1 MNKESVHELNAKL
14 ARFCAYQERSK
25 GEVLQKLAQ
34 LGADQKQSDK
44 VLKWLAD
51 EKYIDDARF
60 AAAYARGKFRSNN
73 WGKIAIAHG
82 LRQRGIGQSMIER
95 ALEEIPESEYMQTA
109 CKLIKKKWS
118 ETAGDNIKV
127 KERKVYTY
135 MASKGFE
142 NDLIWDELKR
152 LKCTK

>member
-1 MNKESVHELNAKL
+1 
-14 ARFCAYQERSK
+14 
-25 GEVLQKLAQ
+25 LQKLTQ
-34 LGADQKQSDK
+34 LGADQKQSDR

-73 WGKIAIAHG
+73 WGKIAIADG
-82 LRQRGIGQSMIER
+82 LRQRGIDQSMIER

-118 ETAGDNIKV
+118 ETSGDNIKV

-152 LKCTK
+152 LKSTK

>member
-109 CKLIKKKWS
+109 C
-118 ETAGDNIKV
+118 
-127 KERKVYTY
+127 
-135 MASKGFE
+135 
-142 NDLIWDELKR
+142 
-152 LKCTK
+152 